1 MIWNFA
7 LHILGH
13 WLGIAVGVAL
23 LVVGVAKPGRLVV
36 PDFVYS
42 IAIAVGVALAGGGYL
57 YDSGY
62 RAALHGVE
70 IARLRE
76 DLAQANTNISLLQQ
90 TAVEANERE
99 RAAAEERHSDTASI
113 NRYIR
118 ELAAAGS
125 DLQLTASEL
134 GRMRELV
141 RYSQRQLAAA
151 RASSGVRPASGPSA
165 GCRALVAEY
174 IGALN
179 EANRRLVNDGLF
191 YSSVRQNYCRAN

>member
-1 MIWNFA
+1 
-7 LHILGH
+7 
-13 WLGIAVGVAL
+13 
-23 LVVGVAKPGRLVV
+23 
-36 PDFVYS
+36 
-42 IAIAVGVALAGGGYL
+42 
-57 YDSGY
+57 
-62 RAALHGVE
+62 VE
-70 IARLRE
+70 VARLRE
-76 DLAQANTNISLLQQ
+76 DLAQADENISLLQK
-90 TAVEANERE
+90 TAQESNERE
-99 RAAAEERHSDTASI
+99 RAAAEERQSDTASI

-141 RYSQRQLAAA
+141 RHSQRQLAAA
-151 RASSGVRPASGPSA
+151 RASSGVRPASGSST

-191 YSSVRQNYCRAN
+191 YSGVRKDFSR